1 MEAEAAERGVLG
13 ATLRAL
19 EGCARELHL
28 PEDVVTLAVN
38 WTKLKDVPVP
48 PPALLSR
55 ALQQHIQHMQSFL
68 DKLKAFVNV
77 EEACPAEDVRRPTH
91 GDPCVKSADPTE
103 GNGGETPGG
112 GLCGP
117 ADGSH
122 PTKTLAEGSHRA
134 DLCAESEEN
143 TQGRKPEDLKEAGS
157 TTIECPA
164 EECSRPESGVGSGK
178 SAEVLER
185 SKAAS
190 PGHEDRKD
198 ALECPAEDCSRPESE
213 VGSGKSAEVME
224 RSKAASPGHE
234 DRKVA
239 LECPAEDAS
248 RTDSEDSATRSA
260 EIHEKV
266 PQEPTDMQID
276 MECPAEDVDKTASEN
291 DSTKSAGTTEGK
303 STEINEKV
311 HVSPCGEQDTMT
323 CPAEGASGTHAMEC
337 HATEGGGPDS
347 EEKIPPGPSNMRDSL
362 ECLDDA
368 SQRNIRAASAMSAE
382 ATIESNTESCKR
394 VSCGPTDGGDAME
407 WSTVGTNEPSPKKAE
422 TTEGSRAETS
432 EEAAAAGPPGT
443 SGAMAASLR
452 FDQEVVQIK
461 AQKAEIDR
469 RIMAFIERKQAEI
482 NKNNVR
488 EFCNVI
494 DCNQENSCA
503 RTDAVFTPYPGF
515 RSHVKVSRVVNTY
528 GPQTRPDLTST
539 STTKAGTLSRDCG
552 NQAVEERLQNI
563 ETHLRLQSGGPV
575 PKDIYMR
582 LQKLEEKILE
592 LEGLSPEYFQTA
604 SFPGKR
610 RKTQAAQSCSLV
622 ELDEKISALREKL
635 VRKANSSSS
644 RDGDKLRV

>member
-1 MEAEAAERGVLG
+1 MEADEAGREILG
-13 ATLRAL
+13 ATMRAL

-28 PEDVVTLAVN
+28 PEDVVALAVN
-38 WTKLKDVPVP
+38 WIKLKDVPVP
-48 PPALLSR
+48 SPALLSQ

-68 DKLKAFVNV
+68 DKLKAFVSG
-77 EEACPAEDVRRPTH
+77 EEACPAEDVHRTTH
-91 GDPCVKSADPTE
+91 SDPRVNSAEPTE
-103 GNGGETPGG
+103 GNWSETPDGV
-112 GLCGP
+112 LSGP
-117 ADGSH
+117 ADGSD
-122 PTKTLAEGSHRA
+122 PTKSFAEGSRRA
-134 DLCAESEEN
+134 DLSAESEEN
-143 TQGRKPEDLKEAGS
+143 TQRRKPEHLEETFSVCTARS
-157 TTIECPA
+157 VTI
-164 EECSRPESGVGSGK
+164 
-178 SAEVLER
+178 
-185 SKAAS
+185 
-190 PGHEDRKD
+190 
-198 ALECPAEDCSRPESE
+198 ECPAEDCSRPECGL
-213 VGSGKSAEVME
+213 GSAKSAEVME

-234 DRKVA
+234 DRKDA
-239 LECPAEDAS
+239 FERPAEDAS
-248 RTDSEDSATRSA
+248 RTDSEDSSTRST

-266 PQEPTDMQID
+266 PSEPTDMQID
-276 MECPAEDVDKTASEN
+276 MECPAEDVGKTASEN
-291 DSTKSAGTTEGK
+291 YSAKSAGTTEGK
-303 STEINEKV
+303 SIKINGRV
-311 HVSPCGEQDTMT
+311 HVSPCGEQDAMK
-323 CPAEGASGTHAMEC
+323 CPAEGASGTHVMEC
-337 HATEGGGPDS
+337 RVTERGGTES
-347 EEKIPPGPSNMRDSL
+347 EEKIPPGPSNMMDSL
-362 ECLDDA
+362 ECLDDG
-368 SQRNIRAASAMSAE
+368 SKRNIRDASAMSAE

-394 VSCGPTDGGDAME
+394 VSCDLPDGGDAME
-407 WSTVGTNEPSPKKAE
+407 CLTEDTSTVGISDASAKQAE
-422 TTEGSRAETS
+422 TTEGSRTETS
-432 EEAAAAGPPGT
+432 EAAAAEPPGM
-443 SGAMAASLR
+443 SGAMGASLR

-528 GPQTRPDLTST
+528 GPQTRPDSAST
-539 STTKAGTLSRDCG
+539 SSTKASAPSRDCG

-582 LQKLEEKILE
+582 IQKLEEKILE
-592 LEGLSPEYFQTA
+592 LEGLSPEYFQTV

-635 VRKANSSSS
+635 VRKANNLSS